1 MILLKRFLIVVLI
14 LLFCPWHAWGDEF
27 RLVPSLGLKEEY
39 TSNVLLVTQAEGV
52 KKDFISIVSPGIEMV
67 DRTERLDADLSAQL
81 DRLDYSEHRDLSATN
96 QAFNGKF
103 AYRATPLFNISTG
116 AGYSKNANPTLYTG
130 STGQGIQ
137 PGTIIQLGGDQ
148 TTSSNP
154 PDTGQTNT
162 DQTNTGQTDTG
173 QTGQV
178 VSASSTPIP
187 VVSLSVKR
195 FTASLSADYQFT
207 EKTSAIGSYN
217 YASDYYEEPAYH
229 DISHDVKAGI
239 VYDFG
244 TYLPT
249 VKGRLNV
256 GYTSFYLPDSR
267 TFSTSCT
274 IGMSRDF
281 DELWSM
287 DVDGGI
293 RRTWSEVFTIGYVQ
307 DTSTTLQAV
316 QVREDNSG
324 LGWVASVALNYR
336 GERAQ
341 ESLVYVRDLILAYG
355 LNGVAERNGLT
366 LSTQYRMT
374 HEFSALFSTSYAVLK
389 SDPSLNSGQAID
401 QRTFDINA
409 GIRYEFTKDTAVDV
423 SYDYTMV
430 SYPGYE
436 ANAYRQFVFVSL
448 RSQFPFWE

>member
-1 MILLKRFLIVVLI
+1 
-14 LLFCPWHAWGDEF
+14 
-27 RLVPSLGLKEEY
+27 
-39 TSNVLLVTQAEGV
+39 
-52 KKDFISIVSPGIEMV
+52 MV
-67 DRTERLDADLSAQL
+67 DRTERFDADLSAQL
-81 DRLDYSEHRDLSATN
+81 DRLDYSDHRDLSATN
-96 QAFNGKF
+96 PACSGKF
-103 AYRATPLFNISTG
+103 TYRATPLLSFSSS
-116 AGYSKNANPTLYTG
+116 AAYSKNSNPTLYSG
-130 STGQGIQ
+130 NPGQSIQ

-148 TTSSNP
+148 TTSSNNP
-154 PDTGQTNT
+154 PDTGQT
-162 DQTNTGQTDTG
+162 DSGQTNTGQSDKG

-178 VSASSTPIP
+178 VSASSTPLP
-187 VVSLSVKR
+187 VVALSVKR
-195 FTASLSADYQFT
+195 LTASLSADYRLT
-207 EKTSAIGSYN
+207 EKTSVIGTYN
-217 YASDYYEEPAYH
+217 YANDYYEDPAYH
-229 DISHDVKAGI
+229 DTSHDVNAGI

-256 GYTSFYLPDSR
+256 GYASFYLPDSR

-287 DVDGGI
+287 DIDGGI
-293 RRTWSEVFTIGYVQ
+293 RRTWSEIFTIGYVQ

-316 QVREDNSG
+316 QVREDSSG
-324 LGWVASVALNYR
+324 RGWVVSVALNYR
-336 GERAQ
+336 GERTQ
-341 ESLVYVRDLILAYG
+341 ESLAFVRDLTLAYG

-366 LSTQYRMT
+366 LSTKYRMT

-409 GIRYEFTKDTAVDV
+409 GIRYEFSKDTAVDI
-423 SYDYTMV
+423 SYDYTRV
-430 SYPGYE
+430 GYPGYD
-436 ANAYRQFVFVSL
+436 ANAYRQFVYVSL